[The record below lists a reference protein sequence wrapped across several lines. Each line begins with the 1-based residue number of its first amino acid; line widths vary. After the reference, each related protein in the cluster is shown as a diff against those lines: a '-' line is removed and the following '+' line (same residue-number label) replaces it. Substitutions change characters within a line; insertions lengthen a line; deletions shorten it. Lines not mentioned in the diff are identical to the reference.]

1 LLEPKSTLQK
11 ELSYELGKFY
21 SWVHGEIYD
30 PLLDYYLERF
40 NAVSNGK
47 YDLSIND
54 SEKSLF
60 LKVKMMLSQ

>member
-1 LLEPKSTLQK
+1 LA
-11 ELSYELGKFY
+11 
-21 SWVHGEIYD
+21 WVHGEKYD

-47 YDLSIND
+47 YDFSIYD